1 MKRLLLA
8 SIAVLAVAACA
19 TKTDAPKPSSLAAA
33 PKAPA
38 APVAPPAPAPARA
51 PAAATPAAT
60 PAAPAAAS
68 PAPSPPPI
76 IHTDYSKD
84 DVWLCKPGKAN
95 NACDA
100 NIDATIIKAD
110 GSTSVEKFKADP
122 NATIDCFYIYPTVS
136 LDPFSESDLIPGP
149 EELSVVKSQVE
160 RMGAH
165 CKVYAPMYRQFSLG
179 ALRARTGTG
188 GSVPTR
194 GNPGDGTADVDDA
207 WDYYLAHLNQGRGV
221 IIVGHSQGSG
231 QITRLI
237 AAKVD
242 GKDAQ
247 KRFVSAIIMGTAFQV
262 PPGKDVGGSFK
273 SIPVCKTA
281 ADIGCVVTYSS
292 FRDNVP
298 PSAAASFGIGRNGM
312 DAVCTNPAAMAGGVA
327 TAPKAYFST
336 GTKEWLPGKKID
348 TPFVMEPGKI
358 TTECVKDGAHT
369 YLKVHVNQDAK
380 DKRTVDPL
388 TDVMAAGKPDPS
400 WGLHLVD
407 ANLGMGDLVDNL
419 GKQAT
424 AWKKAHP

>member
-8 SIAVLAVAACA
+8 SIALLAVAACA
-19 TKTDAPKPSSLAAA
+19 TKKDD
-33 PKAPA
+33 A
-38 APVAPPAPAPARA
+38 APVAAAVAAPTPAPAPAPAPTPAAAPA
-51 PAAATPAAT
+51 PAA
-60 PAAPAAAS
+60 
-68 PAPSPPPI
+68 PPPI
-76 IHTDYSKD
+76 VHTDYSKD
-84 DVWLCKPGKAN
+84 DVWLCKPGKAD

-122 NATIDCFYIYPTVS
+122 KATIDCFYIYPTVS
-136 LDPFSESDLIPGP
+136 LDPFTESDLIPGP

-179 ALRARTGTG
+179 ALRARMSG
-188 GSVPTR
+188 GAAVPTR

-237 AAKVD
+237 ASKID

-247 KRFVSAIIMGTAFQV
+247 KLFVSAIIMGTAFQV

-273 SIPVCKTA
+273 SIPVCHKSSE
-281 ADIGCVVTYSS
+281 IGCVVTYSS

-298 PSAAASFGIGRNGM
+298 PSATAGFGIGRNGM
-312 DAVCTNPAAMAGGVA
+312 ESVCTNPAAMSGGVA
-327 TAPKAYFST
+327 KSPKSYFST
-336 GTKEWLPGKKID
+336 GTKEWLPGKTIA

-358 TTECVKDGAHT
+358 TTECVKDGNHT
-369 YLKVHVNQDAK
+369 YLKVHVNTDPK

-388 TDVMAAGKPDPS
+388 TDVMRDGKPDPS

-407 ANLGMGDLVDNL
+407 ANLGMGDLVDNV
-419 GKQAT
+419 GKQAV

>member
-8 SIAVLAVAACA
+8 SIALLAVAACA
-19 TKTDAPKPSSLAAA
+19 TKTDDAKPVAVAAAPAPKPAPAPMPVPAPTPAA
-33 PKAPA
+33 APA
-38 APVAPPAPAPARA
+38 APPA
-51 PAAATPAAT
+51 
-60 PAAPAAAS
+60 
-68 PAPSPPPI
+68 PPPI
-76 IHTDYSKD
+76 IHTDYAKD

-110 GSTSVEKFKADP
+110 GSTSVEKFKSDP
-122 NATIDCFYIYPTVS
+122 NAPIDCFYIYPTVS
-136 LDPFSESDLIPGP
+136 LDPFTESDLIPGP

-179 ALRARTGTG
+179 ALRARMSG
-188 GSVPTR
+188 GGAVPSR
-194 GNPGDGTADVDDA
+194 GNPGDANADVDDA

-237 AAKVD
+237 AGKVD

-247 KRFVSAIIMGTAFQV
+247 KLFVSAIIMGTAFQV
-262 PPGKDVGGSFK
+262 PPGKDIGGSFK
-273 SIPVCKTA
+273 SIPVCHKA
-281 ADIGCVVTYSS
+281 GEIGCVVTYSS
-292 FRDNVP
+292 FRDTIP
-298 PSAAASFGIGRNGM
+298 PAPTAGFGIGRTGM
-312 DAVCTNPAAMAGGVA
+312 ESVCTNPAAMAGGKA
-327 TAPKAYFST
+327 TNPKAYFST
-336 GTKEWLPGKKID
+336 GEKEWLLGKKID

-369 YLKVHVNQDAK
+369 YLKVHVNEDPK
-380 DKRTVDPL
+380 DKRKVDPL
-388 TDVMAAGKPDPS
+388 TDVMANGKPDPS

-407 ANLGMGDLVDNL
+407 ANLGMGDLVDNV
-419 GKQAT
+419 GKQGA